1 MTVRRQ
7 RIEDVLQAWFSLPHK
22 DERDDAR
29 VRERLRLFYRRAKRG
44 DHEEWKRIDRGRLA
58 LILLFD
64 QVPRHLYRGS
74 AEQYATDDRAQALAG
89 PFFEKGFPE
98 SFTPLEGFYAALPY
112 LHAED
117 LVKQKQV
124 NPVMHEVAEHVEELD
139 FMGEVADRYRRTI
152 ERFGRFPHR
161 NDVLGRE
168 TTPEEAEF
176 LENNWED

>member
-1 MTVRRQ
+1 MNRQ
-7 RIEDVLQAWFSLPHK
+7 RIEDVLNAWFSLPHK

-29 VRERLRLFYRRAKRG
+29 VRERFRIPYRRAKRG
-44 DHEEWKRIDRGRLA
+44 DREAWKRIDRGRLA

-64 QVPRHLYRGS
+64 QVPRHLFRDS
-74 AEQYATDDRAQALAG
+74 AEQYATDDRAQALAER
-89 PFFEKGFPE
+89 FFERGFPE
-98 SFTPLEGFYAALPY
+98 SFTPRETFYAAMPY

-124 NPVMHEVAEHVEELD
+124 NPVMHEVAGSVEELD
-139 FMGEVADRYRRTI
+139 FMGEVADRYREII

-161 NDVLGRE
+161 NEVLGRD

-176 LENNWED
+176 LKAQQAG